1 MGKTIMY
8 ERIYA
13 DLLAKIQNGDYQ
25 PGDRLPSEKESAEL
39 YGVSRITAKK
49 AMDMLA
55 KEKKISR
62 EPGRGSFVCSPA
74 AAVEMKKE
82 SRGTANQR
90 IGVIFDGFG
99 SDFGTRLLQGIES
112 ECDRRQSDLL
122 FKCTYGSI
130 EKEKQAIDAAIRA
143 GVKGILLLCAQGD
156 NYNSKV
162 LELALNGYPLVLMD
176 RRMQGISIPCVRTD
190 NYEAANEVTKILI
203 AMGHKKICFLTHAS
217 VTTTTIHERYEG
229 FAHCMLKYE
238 DANGTF
244 AKLEKYNHIPED
256 IEKECREFDYAQIAE
271 ILEKNRECTA
281 YIAAE
286 YRIGVLF
293 SKYLKEHGIEEEQ
306 IISINFEDLDYE
318 ELTDYRKL
326 YKYLKERLIDG
337 KMTYIF
343 LDEIQNVTDFPKVL
357 DSLYIKKN
365 IDIYVTGSNAY
376 MLSSEIATMISGRYI
391 QIEMLPLSFK
401 EYMES
406 TGSMNDRGIK
416 YAEYLQN
423 SSFPFTLELKNQ
435 PDEIRDYLEGIYNTI
450 VVKDIINRKKIT
462 DTMMLKSVLR
472 FVFDNI
478 GNPLSS
484 KKIADTMT
492 SEGRKIDTKTVEKYL
507 EAFSESYII
516 YQAKR
521 YNIKGKQ
528 YLKTLEKYYIVDIG
542 MRYML
547 LGSRQADAGHVLE
560 NIVYL
565 ELLRRGYD
573 VYVGKIN
580 SYEVD
585 FVAQNKKGTV
595 YFQVALTVRDENT
608 LLREL
613 RPLQAIRDHYP
624 KIILTM
630 DEEPEEQYEGIR
642 RINARD
648 WLLGIVD

>member
-1 MGKTIMY
+1 MIN
-8 ERIYA
+8 R
-13 DLLAKIQNGDYQ
+13 
-25 PGDRLPSEKESAEL
+25 EL
-39 YGVSRITAKK
+39 YMEQITPFIDKPFVKVITGIRRCGKSVVLRLIREELLRRGVSEDHIIYMNFESFEWMDVKEAK
-49 AMDMLA
+49 ALY
-55 KEKKISR
+55 
-62 EPGRGSFVCSPA
+62 
-74 AAVEMKKE
+74 
-82 SRGTANQR
+82 
-90 IGVIFDGFG
+90 
-99 SDFGTRLLQGIES
+99 
-112 ECDRRQSDLL
+112 
-122 FKCTYGSI
+122 TY
-130 EKEKQAIDAAIRA
+130 IR
-143 GVKGILLLCAQGD
+143 
-156 NYNSKV
+156 
-162 LELALNGYPLVLMD
+162 
-176 RRMQGISIPCVRTD
+176 
-190 NYEAANEVTKILI
+190 EVTKVSGKYYIL
-203 AMGHKKICFLTHAS
+203 
-217 VTTTTIHERYEG
+217 
-229 FAHCMLKYE
+229 
-238 DANGTF
+238 
-244 AKLEKYNHIPED
+244 
-256 IEKECREFDYAQIAE
+256 
-271 ILEKNRECTA
+271 
-281 YIAAE
+281 
-286 YRIGVLF
+286 
-293 SKYLKEHGIEEEQ
+293 
-306 IISINFEDLDYE
+306 
-318 ELTDYRKL
+318 
-326 YKYLKERLIDG
+326 
-337 KMTYIF
+337 
-343 LDEIQNVTDFPKVL
+343 LDEIQEVTDWEKAVNAFLVDL
-357 DSLYIKKN
+357 DA
-365 IDIYVTGSNAY
+365 DIYVTGSNAY

-547 LGSRQADAGHVLE
+547 LGSRRADAGHVLE

-573 VYVGKIN
+573 VYVGKID

-585 FVAQNKKGTV
+585 FVAQNKK
-595 YFQVALTVRDENT
+595 
-608 LLREL
+608 
-613 RPLQAIRDHYP
+613 
-624 KIILTM
+624 
-630 DEEPEEQYEGIR
+630 
-642 RINARD
+642 
-648 WLLGIVD
+648 